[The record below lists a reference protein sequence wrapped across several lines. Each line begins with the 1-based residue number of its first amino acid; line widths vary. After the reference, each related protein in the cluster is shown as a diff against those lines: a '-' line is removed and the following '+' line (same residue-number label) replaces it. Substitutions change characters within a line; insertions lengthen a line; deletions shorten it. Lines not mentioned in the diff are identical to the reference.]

1 MSTLSQNVKILKSFD
16 FEKSLLKV
24 YGSSKISKIILD
36 LNTDEQLG
44 KKGILSTGDSLP
56 DYSPNTFPFKQGKSG
71 FAGITSHMTLF
82 GEGDFHGAFTLDTKR
97 FPLII
102 FSADSKAGDLE
113 TRYTENIYGLT
124 KESIQELKEQSID
137 EIQAANRKGIG
148 I

>member
-1 MSTLSQNVKILKSFD
+1 MSTLSESVKRLNSFD
-16 FEKSLLKV
+16 FEKALLKV
-24 YGSSKISKIILD
+24 YASSKISKIILD

-44 KKGILSTGDSLP
+44 GKGILSTGASLP
-56 DYSPNTFPFKQGKSG
+56 DYKPFTIASKQGKSG

-82 GEGDFHGAFTLDTKR
+82 GEGDFHESFTLDADK

-102 FSADSKAGDLE
+102 FATDPKAGELE
-113 TRYTENIYGLT
+113 GRYSENIYGLT

-137 EIQAANRKGIG
+137 EIQAENRKGIG

>member
-16 FEKSLLKV
+16 FEKAILKV
-24 YGSSKISKIILD
+24 YKDNDNIILD

-44 KKGILSTGDSLP
+44 KKGILSTGESLP

-82 GEGDFHGAFTLDTKR
+82 GEGPFHKSFFLDSAK

-102 FSADSKAGDLE
+102 NATDSKASELE
-113 TRYTENIYGLT
+113 ERFTEDIYGLT
-124 KESIQELKEQSID
+124 TESIQELKEQSID

>member
-1 MSTLSQNVKILKSFD
+1 MSTLSQTVKKLNSFD
-16 FEKSLLKV
+16 FEKALLKV
-24 YGSSKISKIILD
+24 YASSKISKIILD

-56 DYSPNTFPFKQGKSG
+56 DYAPFTIASKQGKSG

-82 GEGDFHGAFTLDTKR
+82 GEGDLHESFILDAAK

-102 FSADSKAGDLE
+102 DATDSKTNDLVN
-113 TRYTENIYGLT
+113 RYTENIFGLT

-137 EIQAANRKGIG
+137 EIQAENRKGIG

>member
-1 MSTLSQNVKILKSFD
+1 MSTLSQTVKKLKSYD
-16 FEKSLLKV
+16 FEKSLLKI
-24 YGSSKISKIILD
+24 YASSKFTNIILD

-56 DYSPNTFPFKQGKSG
+56 DYSPNTLPFKQGKSG

-82 GEGDFHGAFTLDTKR
+82 GEGDFHEKFTLDATK
-97 FPLII
+97 FPLFI
-102 FSADSKAGDLE
+102 FSTDSKAGDLE
-113 TRYTENIYGLT
+113 TRFTENIYGLT

-137 EIQAANRKGIG
+137 EIQNDNRKGIG

>member
-1 MSTLSQNVKILKSFD
+1 MSTLSQTVKKLNSFD

-56 DYSPNTFPFKQGKSG
+56 DYAPFTIASKQGKSG
-71 FAGITSHMTLF
+71 FAGVTSHMTLF
-82 GEGDFHGAFTLDTKR
+82 GEGDFHGRFVLDAKK

-102 FSADSKAGDLE
+102 FSTDSKAGDLE
-113 TRYTENIYGLT
+113 TRFTENVYGLT

-137 EIQAANRKGIG
+137 EIQADNRKGIG

>member
-1 MSTLSQNVKILKSFD
+1 MSTLSQTVKKLNSFD
-16 FEKSLLKV
+16 FEKSLLKL

-56 DYSPNTFPFKQGKSG
+56 DYSPNTLPFKQGKSG

-82 GEGDFHGAFTLDTKR
+82 GEGDFHESFILDASS
-97 FPLII
+97 FPLFIE
-102 FSADSKAGDLE
+102 ATDPKTNDLAL
-113 TRYTENIYGLT
+113 RYGENIFGLT

-137 EIQAANRKGIG
+137 EIQADNRKGIG